1 MFTVLQFTFFTKSL
15 GAFFPR
21 LILGQ
26 GKHSEKKVIFLSFGA
41 KVFDK
46 EVQEQTTEARNG
58 EKLNTYFITTQIYIC
73 YNLNSVSNNVKTKV
87 SLHLGDILWVRLRI
101 RGNIC

>member
-1 MFTVLQFTFFTKSL
+1 MFTVLQFTFLTKSL
-15 GAFFPR
+15 VAFFPR

-26 GKHSEKKVIFLSFGA
+26 GKQSEKKVIFLSFGA

-58 EKLNTYFITTQIYIC
+58 EKLNTYFITT
-73 YNLNSVSNNVKTKV
+73 
-87 SLHLGDILWVRLRI
+87 
-101 RGNIC
+101 